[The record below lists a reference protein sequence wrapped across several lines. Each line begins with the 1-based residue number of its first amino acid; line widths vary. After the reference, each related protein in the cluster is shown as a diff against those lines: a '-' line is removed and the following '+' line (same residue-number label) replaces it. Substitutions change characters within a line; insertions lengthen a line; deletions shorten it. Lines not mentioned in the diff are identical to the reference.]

1 MSEPKF
7 TQGPLEVIAFGSPT
21 ADWVGAQFFVRAK
34 DAPGGTA
41 AIMGGLGKAEEKA
54 NAELYAMSPR
64 MYAALHDIRMN
75 NAGTA
80 ERKRGWDEALVILE
94 ELGVTE

>member
-1 MSEPKF
+1 MRTCTPS
-7 TQGPLEVIAFGSPT
+7 SP
-21 ADWVGAQFFVRAK
+21 D
-34 DAPGGTA
+34 
-41 AIMGGLGKAEEKA
+41 
-54 NAELYAMSPR
+54 